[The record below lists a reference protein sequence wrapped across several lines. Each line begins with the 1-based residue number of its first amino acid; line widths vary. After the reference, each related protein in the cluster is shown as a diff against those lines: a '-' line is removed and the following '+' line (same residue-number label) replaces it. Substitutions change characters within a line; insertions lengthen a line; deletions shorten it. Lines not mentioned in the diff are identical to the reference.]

1 MVLDATTITR
11 IIFWGLVAGSIY
23 TLLATGLNII
33 FGVMKVVNFAHGEV
47 MILGS
52 YVTFYL
58 WSMAQLNPYMVIPVA
73 MLVVAG
79 LGMLIER
86 LSFRPIKGTSKINE
100 IFLSLALILILQNA
114 MAVVAVANLRELKP
128 VLISSPFRLE
138 SIPLGPVS
146 LPNDFAVIL
155 SVTALVLVG
164 LLLVLRRTG
173 FGRRLRAV
181 SQNRTAAALMGVDV
195 ERMDMISFGIGSA
208 LAALAGAFLAIL
220 APFDP
225 YSGTFPAIKA
235 FAVIILGGLGSI
247 SGAVVAGF
255 ILGLSESAA
264 AFLLGG
270 VWKDAIA
277 FAFLTAILVVRP
289 EGIFGERG

>member
-1 MVLDATTITR
+1 MAFDVVTLAR
-11 IIFWGLVAGSIY
+11 IIFWGLVMGSVY
-23 TLLATGLNII
+23 MLLATGLNII

-47 MILGS
+47 MVLGS

-58 WSMAQLNPYMVIPVA
+58 WKMTQLNPYLVIPIA
-73 MLVVAG
+73 MLVVAAF
-79 LGMLIER
+79 GMLIER

-100 IFLSLALILILQNA
+100 IFLSLALILILQNT
-114 MAVVAVANLRELKP
+114 MAAVAVANLGELKP

-138 SIPLGPVS
+138 SIQLGPVS
-146 LPNDFAVIL
+146 LPNDFAVLL
-155 SVTALVLVG
+155 SITALVLVG
-164 LLLVLRRTG
+164 LFLLLRRTG

-181 SQNRTAAALMGVDV
+181 SQNRTAAMLMGVDV
-195 ERMDMISFGIGSA
+195 EKMDMISFMIGSA

-220 APFDP
+220 VPFDP

-235 FAVIILGGLGSI
+235 FAVIILGGLGSV
-247 SGAVVAGF
+247 SGAIVAGF
-255 ILGLSESAA
+255 ILGLSESVAGL
-264 AFLLGG
+264 LLGG

-277 FAFLTAILVVRP
+277 FAFLTAILMVRP

>member
-1 MVLDATTITR
+1 MVLDTVTLAR
-11 IIFWGLVAGSIY
+11 IIFWGLVMGSIY

-52 YVTFYL
+52 YATFYL
-58 WSMAQLNPYMVIPVA
+58 WRMTQLNPYLMVPIA

-79 LGMLIER
+79 FGMLIER

-128 VLISSPFRLE
+128 VLTSSPFRLE
-138 SIPLGPVS
+138 SISLGPVI
-146 LPNDFAVIL
+146 LPNDFAVVL
-155 SVTALVLVG
+155 SVTGLVLVG
-164 LLLVLRRTG
+164 LFFMLRRTG

-195 ERMDMISFGIGSA
+195 EKMDMISFALGSA
-208 LAALAGAFLAIL
+208 LAALAGAFLSIL

-225 YSGTFPAIKA
+225 YSGTFPAVKA

-247 SGAVVAGF
+247 PGAIVAGF

-264 AFLLGG
+264 GLLLGG
-270 VWKDAIA
+270 VWKDAVA
-277 FAFLTAILVVRP
+277 FAFLTAILVLRP